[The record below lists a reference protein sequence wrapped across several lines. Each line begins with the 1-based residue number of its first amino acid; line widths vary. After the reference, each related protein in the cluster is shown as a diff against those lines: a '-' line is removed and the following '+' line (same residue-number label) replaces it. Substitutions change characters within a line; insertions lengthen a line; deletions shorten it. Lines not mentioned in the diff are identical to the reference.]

1 LDPHVSYS
9 TPTNYER
16 YGYRSHFGGERK
28 VIGCASSKIDFMRF
42 PHPPEGM
49 GLQCASFWEPLI
61 EFCIFLDQEEE
72 QAQSANPNHSSLII
86 H

>member
-1 LDPHVSYS
+1 MFHTQHQRIMKDMDIGAILVVS
-9 TPTNYER
+9 
-16 YGYRSHFGGERK
+16 RK